1 MLRHAAGLWTS
12 TLHAEPRCM
21 PYGTPEWERIPT
33 AVRASLLLYPSAS
46 VRTSPV
52 RGSACVRACVRLSA
66 CAVAGSDLVRA
77 QRKQDRISEFA
88 RARARVRACAA
99 RPHMLCAGSGGLLG
113 LGPRARDAAVGR
125 ASPERVQRPSRMER
139 ASRTARTHEQSPR
152 ARATRGPIAD
162 ALLNQFGSHAAL
174 RAQPRHAGM
183 DGGLHLRRGSFGPRG
198 RAGAALGRSTRS
210 TRSCT
215 SLPVRY
221 LAVDT
226 DG

>member
-1 MLRHAAGLWTS
+1 MLRHATGLWTS
-12 TLHAEPRCM
+12 TPHAEPRCM
-21 PYGTPEWERIPT
+21 LYGTPSEWERIT
-33 AVRASLLLYPSAS
+33 AAVRASCCCTHRLPS
-46 VRTSPV
+46 VR
-52 RGSACVRACVRLSA
+52 RLCAARCAALRACVRACVRGPCASA
-66 CAVAGSDLVRA
+66 TQAASYLRVC
-77 QRKQDRISEFA
+77 
-88 RARARVRACAA
+88 ARARVRACAA

-113 LGPRARDAAVGR
+113 VGPRARDAAVGR

-183 DGGLHLRRGSFGPRG
+183 GGGLHLRRGSFGPRG

-210 TRSCT
+210 TRSCKP
-215 SLPVRY
+215 LPVRY